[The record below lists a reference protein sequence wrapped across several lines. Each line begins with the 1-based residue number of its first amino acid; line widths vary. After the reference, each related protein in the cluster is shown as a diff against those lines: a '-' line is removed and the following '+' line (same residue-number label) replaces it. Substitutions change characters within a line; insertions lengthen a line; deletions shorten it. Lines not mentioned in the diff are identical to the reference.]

1 MAKKILAVVLA
12 VMMAVSAMAVTAFAD
27 EILLH
32 RITDYDLGTVTVTF
46 DIPVYGLYGYLTAG
60 DYMELTLPDDWG
72 GNMNADKVNWS
83 IIVDGVEWTL
93 EERPHNPNWHNQTND
108 TFVNKV
114 YLGFLG
120 HNFDNT
126 TKTTTVPQNTAYTAG
141 AQTWRLVAKMA
152 LGDASDWRVDTG
164 LFTNGVYKNIVKAQW
179 YHEDG
184 TPVTQSVS
192 YVHSWNPQKNMDKNT
207 VVGTYDFV
215 TTEWSDS
222 TSGSVANELSWDH
235 TLAARAAI
243 MGADS
248 AELVVELTKPII
260 GCATYYLYADRG
272 VDANTGNLPGSS
284 YWWTHQQNRQLVD
297 KIIVDS
303 AAEELTELR
312 FNVPVSILMESTY
325 GSFNRRFVIFE
336 DITLFNS
343 TLMSDYRHVNR
354 AGTGNGAGEYGNLS
368 WFGTGEGWRGDVTLM
383 RYAGKEINYA
393 RSGISGKN
401 NQGIYSLDVSAI
413 VKVDVVNTDNYKS
426 YNTGIKLAADKTYVF
441 EIAQKGNTLTDM
453 YVITTSSITGDM
465 EGDANPAKKYNGWDM
480 VTRTYSSDEFLAAG
494 AQIGD
499 DIVIINNNW
508 SGKAY
513 DNYTIKV
520 TEASDVYTNLGSD
533 VAAKRIY
540 LNTIVDGA
548 GDAEP
553 EPPTQGIGG
562 EEDPDDGEGDNMNV
576 ADPEPEKNPH
586 TGIALAIVP
595 MLVAAAAAVV
605 SKKH

>member
-32 RITDYDLGTVTVTF
+32 KVTDTNYKEVTVTF

-60 DYMELTLPDDWG
+60 DYMELTLPVDWG
-72 GNMNADKVNWS
+72 GNCVIDEFNWS

-93 EERPHNPNWHNQTND
+93 QQKVVNPKTWNVDGKN

-120 HNFDNT
+120 HNFDNAT
-126 TKTTTVPQNTAYTAG
+126 SSTTVPQNTAYTAG
-141 AQTWRLVAKMA
+141 AQTWRLVAKGT
-152 LGDASDWRVDTG
+152 LNSTDDWRVDTG
-164 LFTNGVYKNIVKAQW
+164 LFTNGAYSTAVKAQW

-192 YVHSWNPQKNMDKNT
+192 YAHSWNPQKTLDQQT
-207 VVGTYDFV
+207 AYGTYDFV

-222 TSGSVANELSWDH
+222 SKGSIVNELSWDH

-272 VDANTGNLPGSS
+272 VDANTGNFPNND
-284 YWWTHQQNRQLVD
+284 YWWTHSQNRQLVD

-303 AAEELTELR
+303 AVEELTELR
-312 FNVPVSILMESTY
+312 FNVPVSVLMESTY

-354 AGTGNGAGEYGNLS
+354 AGTGDGAGSYGNLS
-368 WFGTGEGWRGDVTLM
+368 WVGIYDGDKDLM
-383 RYAGKEINYA
+383 RYNGKVINYA

-401 NQGIYSLDVSAI
+401 NQGIYTPDLFAAATVTMPGDTVSAYGNPVNTG
-413 VKVDVVNTDNYKS
+413 VKVKAGQTYTFEFVAPNGHPSGYDILVNDVVM
-426 YNTGIKLAADKTYVF
+426 ADGWNAWDWRTRV
-441 EIAQKGNTLTDM
+441 M
-453 YVITTSSITGDM
+453 TGDQM
-465 EGDANPAKKYNGWDM
+465 I
-480 VTRTYSSDEFLAAG
+480 AAG
-494 AQIGD
+494 AAEGD
-499 DIVIINNNW
+499 EIVIRGNNW
-508 SGKAY
+508 DAENKYGE
-513 DNYTIKV
+513 YTIKI
-520 TEASDVYTNLGSD
+520 TASSDAYTNLGSD
-533 VAAKRIY
+533 VAAKKIY
-540 LNTIVDGA
+540 LNTIVDGQ

-562 EEDPDDGEGDNMNV
+562 EEDPTDGEGDNMNV